1 MMGKPNPISA
11 RPEPTDTTN
20 EYEARVLLAED
31 DPVARRV
38 AESFLS
44 KWGYDVLSVSDGAEA
59 WRILQS
65 HDSPRLALLDWKLP
79 GMEGIEVCR
88 RVRED
93 STRPYTY
100 ILVLTASGQKQDL
113 LAALHTGADDYLVKP
128 FDAAE
133 LRARLYVGRRILASQ
148 DELISTREALR
159 FQATHDPLTG
169 LWNHGELLRILD
181 REMARANRSRQS
193 ISLLMVDLDHF
204 KQVNDRYG
212 HLIGNEVLAEV
223 SRRLLTSVRGY
234 DVVGR
239 CGGEEFIVVV
249 PGVEGPGATAL
260 AERIVTHLR
269 DRLFDT
275 SAGPVRVTASVG
287 VSFSSSSQ
295 AVDTIELIR
304 AADVALYRAKQNGRN
319 RVEIAG
325 LHEILPE
332 KEQETPISASAEPK
346 RTVESS

>member
-1 MMGKPNPISA
+1 MMGQPKATSDPP
-11 RPEPTDTTN
+11 DTADMAN
-20 EYEARVLLAED
+20 GWAARVLIAED

-44 KWGYDVLSVSDGAEA
+44 RWGYDVLAVTDGAQA
-59 WRILQS
+59 WNILQS
-65 HDSPRLALLDWKLP
+65 HDAPRLALLDWMLP

-93 STRPYTY
+93 STHPYTY
-100 ILVLTASGQKQDL
+100 IVLLTASGQKQDL
-113 LAALHTGADDYLVKP
+113 LAALHAGADDYLVKP
-128 FDAAE
+128 VDAAT

-148 DELISTREALR
+148 DELIATREALR

-181 REMARANRSRQS
+181 REMARANRARQS
-193 ISLLMVDLDHF
+193 LSLLMVDLDHF

-212 HLIGNEVLAEV
+212 HLIGDEVLAEV
-223 SRRLLTSVRGY
+223 SQRLLKSVRGY

-249 PGVEGPGATAL
+249 PGVEGPEATAL
-260 AERIVTHLR
+260 AERIVTHVR

-275 SAGPVRVTASVG
+275 SAGPVRVTTSVG
-287 VSFSSSSQ
+287 VSFSSSGQ
-295 AVDTIELIR
+295 GMDAIDLIR
-304 AADVALYRAKQNGRN
+304 TADVALYRAKQNGRN
-319 RVEIAG
+319 RVETAVPG
-325 LHEILPE
+325 QSPSE
-332 KEQETPISASAEPK
+332 KTRGSLVPAAAKQPAKTP
-346 RTVESS
+346 